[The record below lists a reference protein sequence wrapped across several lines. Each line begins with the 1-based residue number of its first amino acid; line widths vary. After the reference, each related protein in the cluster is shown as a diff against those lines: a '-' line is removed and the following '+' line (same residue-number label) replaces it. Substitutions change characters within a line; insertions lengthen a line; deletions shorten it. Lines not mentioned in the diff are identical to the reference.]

1 MRLHV
6 CDICGKQIK
15 PDKYTYT
22 PKDTKG
28 RFTFDYQQAIA
39 DDNGNVVDFGYCY
52 EFNVCADC
60 QRIGNEALWAAFKE
74 ILDNR
79 EKTVADV
86 HVPAFPPEP
95 QTMKAPTPVCPRL
108 EEDPFG

>member
-1 MRLHV
+1 MRLYV

-15 PDKYTYT
+15 PDKVTYI
-22 PKDTKG
+22 PKDSKG
-28 RFTFDYQQAIA
+28 RFAFDYQQAVI
-39 DDNGNVVDFGYCY
+39 DDKGKVVDCSYCY

-95 QTMKAPTPVCPRL
+95 QVMNAHRPVCSRL